1 MSLKETFDKWGDSS
15 KATWGFPRDGLS
27 RDNQLL
33 SGLTRITT
41 NLVFSAVPSTIEDTG
56 EPILARKYFLK
67 NGMCSVIFS
76 LDFAFGMNWLK
87 LLL

>member
-1 MSLKETFDKWGDSS
+1 MSLKETLDKRDDSS
-15 KATWGFPRDGLS
+15 KATWGFPRDCLS
-27 RDNQLL
+27 HDNQLL

-41 NLVFSAVPSTIEDTG
+41 NLIFSVVPLTIEDTG
-56 EPILARKYFLK
+56 ESILARKYFLK

-76 LDFAFGMNWLK
+76 LDFAFGMDWLK